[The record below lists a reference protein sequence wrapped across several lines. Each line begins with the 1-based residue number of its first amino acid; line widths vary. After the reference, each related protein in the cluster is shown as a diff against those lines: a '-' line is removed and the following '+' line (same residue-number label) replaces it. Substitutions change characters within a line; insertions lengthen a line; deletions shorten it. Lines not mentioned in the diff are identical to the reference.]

1 MDKKPRILICD
12 DEMHITK
19 LMETILVP
27 QGYEVCKAHD
37 GREAL
42 EKAESCQ
49 PDLILM
55 DIMMPIL
62 DGFEVTKAVKENPAT
77 QTIPI
82 VVVSAAADKQRRL
95 KALEL
100 GADDFLSK
108 PVDTVE
114 LKARVKSLLKVKAYN
129 DHMRRDKLELE
140 MEVARRTD
148 QLKMAFD
155 KIRLASLEV
164 IFRLSRAAE
173 FRDRGTGDHI
183 KRMSHYAAALAR
195 KLGHNQEVVE
205 AILYASPMHD
215 IGKIGIPDSILLKPG
230 KHDPDE
236 WRAMREHTRIG
247 SKIVEGS
254 DYGFIK
260 LAGIIALTHHEHWDG
275 GGYPIGL
282 RGSQIPAVGRITAIA
297 DVFDAMTTSRPY
309 RLNPIPVDEAFDYIR
324 SAAGSHFDP
333 EMAGAFLSIRE
344 EVLDIKE
351 QFSDNVGH
359 EGNTTG

>member
-12 DEMHITK
+12 DEIHITR

-27 QGYEVCKAHD
+27 QGYEVFKAHD

-42 EKAESCQ
+42 EMVDKCR

-55 DIMMPIL
+55 DLMMPIL
-62 DGFEVTKAVKENPAT
+62 DGFEVTKAIKEKDDT
-77 QTIPI
+77 KVIP
-82 VVVSAAADKQRRL
+82 VVIVSAASDKQRRL
-95 KALEL
+95 KAVEL
-100 GADDFLSK
+100 GADDFLTK

-129 DHMRRDKLELE
+129 DHMLRDKLELE
-140 MEVARRTD
+140 MEVAKRTD

-155 KIRLASLEV
+155 KIKLASLEV

-173 FRDRGTGDHI
+173 YRDRGTGEHI

-195 KLGHNQEVVE
+195 RLGHNQEVVE
-205 AILYASPMHD
+205 ALLYATPMHD

-230 KHDPDE
+230 KHDLAE
-236 WRAMREHTRIG
+236 WETMKQHTRIG
-247 SKIVEGS
+247 SRIVEGS

-275 GGYPIGL
+275 GGYPLGL
-282 RGSQIPAVGRITAIA
+282 RGTQIPAVGRITAVA

-309 RLNPIPVDEAFDYIR
+309 RPQPIPVEETFEYIR
-324 SAAGSHFDP
+324 DSAGTHFDP
-333 EMAGAFLSIRE
+333 EMVEAFFAIRE
-344 EVLDIKE
+344 EVLNIKE
-351 QFSDNVGH
+351 QFSDENHREEPV
-359 EGNTTG
+359 

>member
-12 DEMHITK
+12 DEIHITK

-27 QGYEVCKAHD
+27 QGYDVCKAHD
-37 GREAL
+37 GKEAL
-42 EKAESCQ
+42 EMVDKCR
-49 PDLILM
+49 PDLVLM

-62 DGFEVTKAVKENPAT
+62 DGFEVTKTLKERPET
-77 QTIPI
+77 QTIP
-82 VVVSAAADKQRRL
+82 VVIVSAAADKQRRL

-100 GADDFLSK
+100 GADDFLTK

-129 DHMRRDKLELE
+129 DHMRQDKLELE
-140 MEVARRTD
+140 MEVAKRTD
-148 QLKMAFD
+148 QLKMAFE
-155 KIRLASLEV
+155 KIKLASLEV

-205 AILYASPMHD
+205 AILYATPMHD

-230 KHDPDE
+230 RHDPAE
-236 WRAMREHTRIG
+236 WDTMRQHTRIG
-247 SKIVEGS
+247 ARIVEGS

-275 GGYPIGL
+275 GGYPFGL
-282 RGSQIPAVGRITAIA
+282 RGAQIPAVGRITTVA

-309 RLNPIPVDEAFDYIR
+309 RLQPIPVEEAFAYIKE
-324 SAAGSHFDP
+324 SAGTHFDP
-333 EMAGAFLSIRE
+333 EMAGAFLAMRE
-344 EVLDIKE
+344 EVLNIKE
-351 QFSDNVGH
+351 QFSDNGGH
-359 EGNTTG
+359 DEPAQQ

>member
-12 DEMHITK
+12 DEIHIVK

-27 QGYEVCKAHD
+27 QGYDVCKAYD
-37 GREAL
+37 GKEAL
-42 EKAESCQ
+42 EMADKCQ

-55 DIMMPIL
+55 DVMMPVL
-62 DGFEVTKAVKENPAT
+62 DGFEVTKALKEKPET
-77 QTIPI
+77 QNVP
-82 VVVSAAADKQRRL
+82 VVIVSAAADKQRRI
-95 KALEL
+95 KAMEL
-100 GADDFLSK
+100 GADDFLTK

-114 LKARVKSLLKVKAYN
+114 LKTRVKSLLKVKAYN
-129 DHMRRDKLELE
+129 DHIRRDKLELE

-148 QLKMAFD
+148 QLKMAFE
-155 KIRLASLEV
+155 KIKLASLEV

-195 KLGHNQEVVE
+195 KLGHNHEVVE
-205 AILYASPMHD
+205 AILYATPMHD

-230 KHDPDE
+230 RHDPAE
-236 WRAMREHTRIG
+236 WETMRQHTRIG
-247 SKIVEGS
+247 ARIVEGS

-275 GGYPIGL
+275 GGYPMGL
-282 RGSQIPAVGRITAIA
+282 RGSQIPAAGRITAVA

-309 RLNPIPVDEAFDYIR
+309 RQTPIPVEEALAYIR
-324 SAAGSHFDP
+324 EAAGTHFDP
-333 EMAGAFLSIRE
+333 EMSKCFLSIKDE
-344 EVLDIKE
+344 ILDIKE
-351 QFSDNVGH
+351 QFSDDNPTQEPG
-359 EGNTTG
+359 